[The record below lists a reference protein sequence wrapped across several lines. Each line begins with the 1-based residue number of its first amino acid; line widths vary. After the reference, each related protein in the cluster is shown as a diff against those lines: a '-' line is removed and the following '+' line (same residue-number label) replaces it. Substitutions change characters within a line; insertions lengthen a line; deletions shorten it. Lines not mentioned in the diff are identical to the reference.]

1 MSLKRNILTGYVSQI
16 YVTGIGIL
24 MVPVYLRYMGAEA
37 YGLVGFFA
45 MMQSWFQLL
54 DMGLSPTLGREVA
67 RYRGGAI
74 SAQALHN
81 LIKAMER
88 LFVAIG
94 GTGAILLVSLSGS
107 ITNKWL
113 QVQNLNIA
121 EVQTSVAIM
130 GVIVALRWIC
140 SIYRSAIGGFEKQA
154 WLNGFNATVATL
166 RYGFVIPVF
175 LLVGTTPTTFFEYQL
190 VISAMELA
198 GLVAQTYRLKPTSD
212 SPAAW
217 SLKPLQGVAK
227 FSLSIAFTSS
237 AWVMVSQTDKLVLSS
252 VLPLSEYGYF
262 TLAVLVAG
270 GVSLIG
276 GPISQSIL
284 PRLARL
290 HAEGKDD
297 EMFVLYRRATQ
308 WVCAIVA
315 PVTMTLALYA
325 DRVLWAWTGSYETA
339 QAAAPILSLY
349 AIGNGLLTI
358 VAFQYYLQYARG
370 DLRLHVVGN
379 IVFLLLLVP
388 LVVWASKNYGATG
401 AGYVWLGQCATYLLV
416 WSALV
421 HRKFAPPKM
430 HMSWLLAD
438 VMPSWLAVIATYTV
452 QKNIGIF
459 ERADDRFFE
468 IASLSCLG
476 FLLACA
482 SALTLKEIREKLC
495 NLVS

>member
-24 MVPVYLRYMGAEA
+24 MVPVYLRYLGAEA
-37 YGLVGFFA
+37 YGLIGFFA

-74 SAQALHN
+74 SAQTLHN

-88 LFVAIG
+88 LFVVVGAIG
-94 GTGAILLVSLSGS
+94 ATVLVSLSGT
-107 ITNKWL
+107 ITSKWL
-113 QVQNLNIA
+113 QVQNLDMA
-121 EVQTSVAIM
+121 EVQTSVALM
-130 GVIVALRWIC
+130 GLIVALRWIC

-175 LLVGTTPTTFFEYQL
+175 LLIGTTPTTFFKYQL

-198 GLVAQTYRLKPTSD
+198 GVVTKTYRLKPKSV

-237 AWVMVSQTDKLVLSS
+237 AWVLVSQTDKLVLSS

-290 HAEGKDD
+290 HAEGKND

-308 WVCAIVA
+308 WVCAMVA
-315 PVTMTLALYA
+315 PVTLTLAFYA
-325 DRVLWAWTGSYETA
+325 DRVLWAWTGSHETA

-358 VAFQYYLQYARG
+358 VAFQYYLQYAKG

-379 IVFLLLLVP
+379 VVFLLVLVP
-388 LVVWASKNYGATG
+388 LVIWASKNYGAAG
-401 AGYVWLGQCATYLLV
+401 AGYVWMGQCATYLLV

-421 HRKFAPPKM
+421 HRKFAPHKM
-430 HMSWLLAD
+430 HIRWLWGD
-438 VMPSWLAVIATYTV
+438 VMPSWLAVTATYFL
-452 QKNIGIF
+452 QKNVGLLDRI
-459 ERADDRFFE
+459 DDRLFE
-468 IASLSCLG
+468 TASLVCLG
-476 FLLACA
+476 GMLALA
-482 SALTLKEIREKLC
+482 SALTLKEIRKKLC